1 MFSVSKTKI
10 KNLLVVDGK
19 QYSDNRGYLRELVS
33 EKKIGS
39 KFKFTIVSKSKK
51 NVLRGLHFQNNKS
64 QGKYISVLKGKIL
77 GVAVDL
83 RKNSKTFGKYFSIIL
98 SEKNCK
104 GVLIPPGFAH
114 GFQTLEKENIVC
126 YSCTEYRSI
135 GNEHALKYNDPQLK
149 IKWMKDKLTMTKKDR
164 NAKTLKELIKNKI
177 IKS

>member
-1 MFSVSKTKI
+1 MFKVSKTNI
-10 KNLLVVDGK
+10 KNLLIIDGK
-19 QYSDNRGYLRELVS
+19 HHSDNRGYLRELVS
-33 EKKIGS
+33 EKEIGS

-51 NVLRGLHFQNNKS
+51 NVLRGLHFQNNKP

-77 GVAVDL
+77 DVAVDL
-83 RKNSKTFGKYFSIIL
+83 RKNSKTFSKNFSIIL

-104 GVLIPPGFAH
+104 GIFIPPGFAH
-114 GFQTLEKENIVC
+114 GFQALEKENIVC

-149 IKWMKDKLTMTKKDR
+149 IKWLKKNLIMTKKDR
-164 NAKTLKELIKNKI
+164 NAKTLKELIQNKI

>member
-77 GVAVDL
+77 DVAVDL

>member
-1 MFSVSKTKI
+1 MFGISKTKI

-77 GVAVDL
+77 DVAVDL

-135 GNEHALKYNDPQLK
+135 GNEHALKYNDPLLK

>member
-1 MFSVSKTKI
+1 MFSISKTKI

-39 KFKFTIVSKSKK
+39 NFKFTIVSKSKK

-77 GVAVDL
+77 DVAVDL

>member
-1 MFSVSKTKI
+1 MKIIKTNI
-10 KNLLVVDGK
+10 NDLLIVKQQNNVDK
-19 QYSDNRGYLRELVS
+19 RGSLRETYN
-33 EKKIGS
+33 KKLLNKNFIFEYCTTS
-39 KFKFTIVSKSKK
+39 KAGA
-51 NVLRGLHFQNNKS
+51 LRGFHFQHKF
-64 QGKYISVLKGKIL
+64 QQAKYVNVLKGKIL
-77 GVAVDL
+77 DYVVDL

>member
-1 MFSVSKTKI
+1 MFSISKTKI

-77 GVAVDL
+77 DVAVDL